1 MYDTGEID
9 GSGLSHTLEGA
20 KPPHL
25 KKLPRPQ
32 ISRKPSSPRGG
43 GGMA

>member
-1 MYDTGEID
+1 MGVD
-9 GSGLSHTLEGA
+9 SHTLEGA

-43 GGMA
+43 GGDGVIV